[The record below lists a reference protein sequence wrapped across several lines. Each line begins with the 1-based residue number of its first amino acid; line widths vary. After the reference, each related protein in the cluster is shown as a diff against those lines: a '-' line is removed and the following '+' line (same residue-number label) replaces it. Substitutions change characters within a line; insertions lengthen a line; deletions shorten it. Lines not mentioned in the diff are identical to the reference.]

1 MAHGSYGS
9 RSALAL
15 GEGDHRSKTL
25 VIVSCCRASLKRS
38 NFVAVAKDCTHR
50 RRLSRGPRVSDGEET
65 NSALLCLWPSKSSRQ
80 WEDLRFFLAVPFCP
94 TVQECQTSFSF
105 FFISC
110 HDCQQRSKL
119 GLPKHSVIG
128 RSSVHCYGR
137 HLPISHRGLFP
148 SSDMTTRQ
156 TPARN
161 RNPFACSVHRRL
173 LLWPGAWT
181 LCPGTCILPHTI
193 VSYNI
198 QPHTTTSTTSILNDT
213 PNGCTTASTL
223 PCATC
228 IILLIGLHFTRHCCL
243 GKQHAD
249 SRWGHTVRL
258 P

>member
-15 GEGDHRSKTL
+15 EEGDHRSKTL
-25 VIVSCCRASLKRS
+25 GIVSCCRASLKRS

-50 RRLSRGPRVSDGEET
+50 RRLSRGPRVFDEAGT
-65 NSALLCLWPSKSSRQ
+65 GSALLCLWPSKSSRQ

-94 TVQECQTSFSF
+94 TVQECQTSFSSL
-105 FFISC
+105 FISC

-119 GLPKHSVIG
+119 GLPKHSFIG
-128 RSSVHCYGR
+128 RSSGIVMDATC
-137 HLPISHRGLFP
+137 PSHRGPFP

-173 LLWPGAWT
+173 LLRPGAWT

-193 VSYNI
+193 VRYNI
-198 QPHTTTSTTSILNDT
+198 QQHTTSSTASILKDT
-213 PNGCTTASTL
+213 PDGCTTASTL

-228 IILLIGLHFTRHCCL
+228 TILLLGLHFTRHCCL